1 MGRYTLTQ
9 FNREFPSEERC
20 LEKLMVLQHGSTKID
35 CPGCGVH
42 SQFHPLAKRKAF
54 CCQECGHA
62 IYPCAN
68 TIFHKSSTKL
78 TTWFLAMYLLT
89 NTRHG
94 VSAKELQRQTGV
106 TYKTAWRILHELRK
120 LMATADFGG
129 MLSGHV
135 EIDETVVGG
144 YQKRKDKRNKGTNKS
159 VVYGMVEREGNI
171 RTGIIPD
178 TSLPTM
184 QGPIL
189 ANVEKGSTISTD
201 EHRSYHSLY
210 EHAYGHG
217 VVKHRYGEYVRD
229 EHHTNTI
236 EGHWSL
242 LKRSIKG
249 THTSVSKKHLWK
261 YVAEFSYRR
270 NFNKSQED
278 MFNRLFS
285 ACGLPRLA
293 ES

>member
-1 MGRYTLTQ
+1 MARFTLVQ
-9 FNREFPSEERC
+9 FNKEFPNEEAC
-20 LEKLMVLQHGSTKID
+20 LEKLMVLQNGSTEID
-35 CPGCGVH
+35 CPSCGVH
-42 SQFHPLAKRKAF
+42 SQFHPLTKRKAF
-54 CCQECGHA
+54 CCQSCGHA

-68 TIFHKSSTKL
+68 TIFHKSSTSL

-94 VSAKELQRQTGV
+94 VSAKEFQRQSGV

-120 LMATADFGG
+120 LMARADFGG
-129 MLSGHV
+129 MLSGHIEV
-135 EIDETVVGG
+135 DETIVGG
-144 YQKRKDKRNKGTNKS
+144 YQKRKDKKQKGTNKS
-159 VVYGMVEREGNI
+159 VVFGMVEREGNI
-171 RTGIIPD
+171 RAGVVPD
-178 TSLPTM
+178 TYLVTL

-189 ANVEKGSTISTD
+189 ANVEKGSIISTD
-201 EHRSYHSLY
+201 EHRSYHSLH

-217 VVKHRYGEYVRD
+217 VVKHRENEYVRD

-270 NFNKSQED
+270 NFRQSPSD
-278 MFNRLFS
+278 MFIRLFS
-285 ACGLPRLA
+285 ACGLPRPVA
-293 ES
+293 R